1 MLCTAEAAS
10 HGKLPASR
18 PEGEGLG
25 ERGKM
30 ACVASLARYSSLPLS
45 LTLSR
50 KGRGDSKCSDAQI
63 TEAAAREPTCRE
75 RSWPISLEATGATFG
90 RSLMMLAGIF
100 AIASS
105 GFTIA
110 QPIELRDDRG
120 TPLTFSAP
128 PQRIISLV
136 PSVTESVC
144 VLGACKR
151 LVGTD
156 QFSNTP
162 SEVRALPKL
171 GGLDDA
177 QVERI
182 VSLKP
187 DVVLATKSARVIER
201 LESLGLKVVVLQSDS
216 HADVRRT
223 LTLLARLLDAP
234 DQAERVWSQIER
246 DIALAAS
253 KVPQAVRGK
262 KVYFEVSSEPYA
274 AGTSSFIGET
284 LTKLGM
290 GNIAPP
296 ELGPFPKLNPEFI
309 VRARPDIIMAA
320 DRQIK
325 SMAIRP
331 GWSGLAALNGRSCG
345 FATERYEMLI
355 RPGPRMGEAAL
366 AIADCLAGLRV
377 QPAP

>member
-1 MLCTAEAAS
+1 MFCESRARTLAE
-10 HGKLPASR
+10 LPPSP

-25 ERGKM
+25 ERGK
-30 ACVASLARYSSLPLS
+30 AALRASLMRYPNFPLS

-50 KGRGDSKCSDAQI
+50 AGRGDLHEWVTQFGLSATRRGSMRMFDIRALVSLAALCVITSFTPVAAQTPATI
-63 TEAAAREPTCRE
+63 T
-75 RSWPISLEATGATFG
+75 
-90 RSLMMLAGIF
+90 
-100 AIASS
+100 
-105 GFTIA
+105 
-110 QPIELRDDRG
+110 LRDDRNVE
-120 TPLTFSAP
+120 LTFAASP
-128 PQRIISLV
+128 ERIISLV

-187 DVVLATKSARVIER
+187 DVVLATKSARVVDR
-201 LESLGLKVVVLQSDS
+201 LESLGVKVIVLQSDS
-216 HADVRRT
+216 HADVKRT
-223 LTLLARLLDAP
+223 LTLLAKLFNTP
-234 DQAERVWSQIER
+234 EQADHVWSAIER
-246 DIALAAS
+246 DTALAAS
-253 KVPQAVRGK
+253 KVPQALRGK

-274 AGTSSFIGET
+274 AGAASFIGET

-296 ELGPFPKLNPEFI
+296 DLGPFPKLNPEFI

-320 DRQIK
+320 ERQVK
-325 SMAIRP
+325 VMVNRP
-331 GWSGLAALNGRSCG
+331 GWSDLTALQGRSCG
-345 FATERYEMLI
+345 FATERYELLI

-366 AIADCLAGLRV
+366 VIAECLAGLRV
-377 QPAP
+377 QQTP

>member
-1 MLCTAEAAS
+1 MNRIRLR
-10 HGKLPASR
+10 SR
-18 PEGEGLG
+18 QLNW
-25 ERGKM
+25 
-30 ACVASLARYSSLPLS
+30 VATSLARLLFCVSI
-45 LTLSR
+45 
-50 KGRGDSKCSDAQI
+50 C
-63 TEAAAREPTCRE
+63 AAAGMRPAAAQT
-75 RSWPISLEATGATFG
+75 TN
-90 RSLMMLAGIF
+90 
-100 AIASS
+100 AI
-105 GFTIA
+105 T
-110 QPIELRDDRG
+110 LRDDRNIE
-120 TPLTFSAP
+120 LTFATS

-162 SEVRALPKL
+162 PEVRALPKL

-187 DVVLATKSARVIER
+187 DVVLATKSARVVDR
-201 LESLGLKVVVLQSDS
+201 LESLGVKVIVLESNS

-223 LTLLARLLDAP
+223 LTLLAKLFNAP
-234 DQAERVWSQIER
+234 DQADRVWSDIQR
-246 DIALAAS
+246 DTALAAS
-253 KVPQAVRGK
+253 KVPQALRGK

-274 AGTSSFIGET
+274 AGASSFIGET
-284 LTKLGM
+284 LTRLGM

-309 VRARPDIIMAA
+309 VRARPDVIMASE
-320 DRQIK
+320 RTVK
-325 SMAIRP
+325 SMADRP
-331 GWSGLAALNGRSCG
+331 GWQGLAALQGRSCG
-345 FATERYEMLI
+345 FEKERYELLI

-366 AIADCLAGLRV
+366 VIAECLAGLRV
-377 QPAP
+377 QQTP

>member
-1 MLCTAEAAS
+1 MILAVARAILVVLATTTVVAWNSVAAQS
-10 HGKLPASR
+10 
-18 PEGEGLG
+18 
-25 ERGKM
+25 
-30 ACVASLARYSSLPLS
+30 
-45 LTLSR
+45 
-50 KGRGDSKCSDAQI
+50 
-63 TEAAAREPTCRE
+63 AA
-75 RSWPISLEATGATFG
+75 PI
-90 RSLMMLAGIF
+90 I
-100 AIASS
+100 
-105 GFTIA
+105 
-110 QPIELRDDRG
+110 LRDDREVLLSFV
-120 TPLTFSAP
+120 TT
-128 PQRIISLV
+128 PQRIVSLL

-144 VLGACKR
+144 ALSACKR

-162 SEVRALPKL
+162 PEVRALPKL

-177 QVERI
+177 QIERI

-187 DVVLATKSARVIER
+187 DVVLATKSARVVER
-201 LESLGLKVVVLQSDS
+201 LESLGVKVVVLESNS
-216 HADVRRT
+216 HADVKRT

-284 LTKLGM
+284 LTRLSM
-290 GNIAPP
+290 DNIAPP

-309 VRARPDIIMAA
+309 VRARPDVIMAA
-320 DRQIK
+320 DRQVK
-325 SMAIRP
+325 SMASRP
-331 GWSGLAALNGRSCG
+331 GWSGLTALQGRSCG
-345 FATERYEMLI
+345 FATERYELLI

-366 AIADCLAGLRV
+366 VIAECLAGLRV
-377 QPAP
+377 QSTP

>member
-1 MLCTAEAAS
+1 MKFPRLQREDRNRPWLAAIHDARLTHERAGAVVGAARSDPGSCDRLGRGKPLLQVRFTDMGTTAAS
-10 HGKLPASR
+10 FVRALFSVLSICAIANINH
-18 PEGEGLG
+18 
-25 ERGKM
+25 
-30 ACVASLARYSSLPLS
+30 VA
-45 LTLSR
+45 
-50 KGRGDSKCSDAQI
+50 AQ
-63 TEAAAREPTCRE
+63 
-75 RSWPISLEATGATFG
+75 ATGAIT
-90 RSLMMLAGIF
+90 
-100 AIASS
+100 
-105 GFTIA
+105 
-110 QPIELRDDRG
+110 LRDDRNVELNFAAS
-120 TPLTFSAP
+120 PR
-128 PQRIISLV
+128 RIISLV

-162 SEVRALPKL
+162 SVVRALPKL

-216 HADVRRT
+216 HADVKRT
-223 LTLLARLLDAP
+223 LILMARLLDAP
-234 DQAERVWSQIER
+234 DEADRVWSQIER
-246 DIALAAS
+246 DTWLAAS
-253 KVPQAVRGK
+253 RVPLALRGK

-274 AGTSSFIGET
+274 AGANSFIGET
-284 LTKLGM
+284 LTRLGM

-320 DRQIK
+320 DRQVK
-325 SMAIRP
+325 SMASRP
-331 GWSGLAALNGRSCG
+331 GWSGLPALQGRSCG
-345 FATERYEMLI
+345 FATERYELLI

-377 QPAP
+377 QQTP

>member
-1 MLCTAEAAS
+1 MSTHFDFLTETSEGAKFLPCRPFAGLRMNRLSAGPGSTPSAKSAKCIGRGPRPSPGWRVVDAARRFSCARRIGLTTAIWALAA
-10 HGKLPASR
+10 A
-18 PEGEGLG
+18 
-25 ERGKM
+25 
-30 ACVASLARYSSLPLS
+30 VASVA
-45 LTLSR
+45 
-50 KGRGDSKCSDAQI
+50 AQSGSAI
-63 TEAAAREPTCRE
+63 T
-75 RSWPISLEATGATFG
+75 
-90 RSLMMLAGIF
+90 
-100 AIASS
+100 
-105 GFTIA
+105 
-110 QPIELRDDRG
+110 LRDDRNVE
-120 TPLTFSAP
+120 LNFAVS

-162 SEVRALPKL
+162 SVVRALPKL

-216 HADVRRT
+216 HADVKRT
-223 LTLLARLLDAP
+223 LILMARLLDAP
-234 DQAERVWSQIER
+234 DEADRVWSQIER
-246 DIALAAS
+246 DTRLAAS
-253 KVPQAVRGK
+253 RVPLALRGK

-284 LTKLGM
+284 LTRLGM
-290 GNIAPP
+290 GNVAPP

-320 DRQIK
+320 DRQVK
-325 SMAIRP
+325 SMTSRP
-331 GWSGLAALNGRSCG
+331 GWSGLAALQGQSCG
-345 FATERYEMLI
+345 FATERYELLI